1 MKVGIVTGING
12 QDGSYLAELLLS
24 KNYKVVGIL
33 RRTSTMNTE
42 RITSILHHPNL
53 TIVQADMGDSTSI
66 MNVFLSLSGYTEIEV
81 YNLAAQS
88 QVHTSFSQPEYT
100 ADVNGLGPLRILEC
114 IRRLGLS
121 KITKVYQASTS
132 EMYGKVVEIPQ
143 SETTAFY
150 PRSPYGIAKMYAY
163 WIMKN
168 YRESYGMFTCNGI
181 LFNHESE
188 RRGSDFV
195 TRKITL
201 GIRKL
206 YKDPNFVLELGNLN
220 ARRDWGHAED
230 YVYAMWLMLQH
241 SVPDDYVV
249 ASEETHTIREFIESA
264 FRYANHNLVWEG
276 DGLEEVGK
284 DETGRVVVRINPD
297 FYRPAEVDCL
307 IGDATKARAVLG
319 WERKIDF
326 QTLVR
331 KMVEHDM
338 ASNE

>member
-42 RITSILHHPNL
+42 RIASILHHPNL

-143 SETTAFY
+143 SEATAFY

-264 FRYANHNLVWEG
+264 FRYANHSLVWEG

-307 IGDATKARAVLG
+307 IGDATKARDVLG